1 MSEDRS
7 RRGPEGGAPGGAT
20 EEGAGK
26 VSLPPFGLAQE
37 ILRQMSTPEALPTG
51 PAAERAPAPAVR
63 GAAQAEPAATAPGS
77 YRGRESLLQF
87 ADAVMSVPAREG
99 EAPAPE
105 SEEHLVTFFLAEEEY
120 GVPVLRSREIVRVG
134 EITRI
139 PEAPAHIRGVFNL
152 RGRILPVVDLRTR
165 LGLPLGT
172 VTPRSR
178 LILVEAH
185 GRVLALLC
193 DGVSRMTRVAAS
205 LVRPPPAE
213 ALSTQVDYVTGVAQV
228 QGRLIILL
236 DLDRVLLLAPE
247 AAREPAPAEPRDGA
261 RTT

>member
-1 MSEDRS
+1 MSEDTS
-7 RRGPEGGAPGGAT
+7 RRAPDSGAAA
-20 EEGAGK
+20 EEAPAK

-37 ILRQMSTPEALPTG
+37 ILRQMATPEALPGAAKGDRPKTER
-51 PAAERAPAPAVR
+51 PAGASAPAPA
-63 GAAQAEPAATAPGS
+63 PDGS

-87 ADAVMSVPAREG
+87 ADAVMSVSARENA
-99 EAPAPE
+99 APTPE
-105 SEEHLVTFFLAEEEY
+105 SEEHLVTFFLHEEEF

-139 PEAPAHIRGVFNL
+139 PEAPPHIRGVFNL

-165 LGLPLGT
+165 LGLPAAP

-178 LILVEAH
+178 LILVDAH
-185 GRVLALLC
+185 GRQLALLC
-193 DGVSRMTRVAAS
+193 DAVSRMTRVPAS
-205 LVRPPPAE
+205 AVRPPPSE

-236 DLDRVLLLAPE
+236 DLDKVLLLQPE
-247 AAREPAPAEPRDGA
+247 TRDS
-261 RTT
+261 TSSPPP

>member
-1 MSEDRS
+1 MSEDTT
-7 RRGPEGGAPGGAT
+7 RRGLENAPPGGAG
-20 EEGAGK
+20 EAAGK

-51 PAAERAPAPAVR
+51 PGTERTSTGASAPVP
-63 GAAQAEPAATAPGS
+63 GAASPEG

-87 ADAVMSVPAREG
+87 ADAVMSVPTREAAAPAARET
-99 EAPAPE
+99 
-105 SEEHLVTFFLAEEEY
+105 EEHLVTFFLQDEEY

-134 EITRI
+134 DITRI

-165 LGLPLGT
+165 LGLPPAAL
-172 VTPRSR
+172 TPRSR

-185 GRVLALLC
+185 SRVLALLC

-205 LVRPPPAE
+205 LVRPPPVE
-213 ALSTQVDYVTGVAQV
+213 ALSAQVDYVTGVAQV
-228 QGRLIILL
+228 GGRLIILL
-236 DLDRVLLLAPE
+236 DLDRVLLLSPE
-247 AAREPAPAEPRDGA
+247 GGRGAAGG
-261 RTT
+261 

>member
-1 MSEDRS
+1 MSES
-7 RRGPEGGAPGGAT
+7 KRGPESAPPAAA
-20 EEGAGK
+20 EESPAGK

-37 ILRQMSTPEALPTG
+37 ILRQMATPEALPTG
-51 PAAERAPAPAVR
+51 PAAERAAAARSAPSSAP
-63 GAAQAEPAATAPGS
+63 GAAAAPPGS

-99 EAPAPE
+99 AAPAPE
-105 SEEHLVTFFLAEEEY
+105 TEEHLVTFFLHEEEY

-165 LGLPLGT
+165 LGLPAAT
-172 VTPRSR
+172 ITPRSR

-185 GRVLALLC
+185 GRQLALLC

-205 LVRPPPAE
+205 LVRPPPTE
-213 ALSTQVDYVTGVAQV
+213 ALSAQVDYVTGVAQV
-228 QGRLIILL
+228 AGRLIILL
-236 DLDRVLLLAPE
+236 DLDRVLLLA
-247 AAREPAPAEPRDGA
+247 REEPPREDPAPPAA
-261 RTT
+261 AQ

>member
-1 MSEDRS
+1 
-7 RRGPEGGAPGGAT
+7 
-20 EEGAGK
+20 

-51 PAAERAPAPAVR
+51 GGERAGGGARAGAPAPEAAV
-63 GAAQAEPAATAPGS
+63 GS

-87 ADAVMSVPAREG
+87 ADAVMSVPTRDAA
-99 EAPAPE
+99 APAPE
-105 SEEHLVTFFLAEEEY
+105 SEEHLVTFFLHEEEY
-120 GVPVLRSREIVRVG
+120 GVPVLRSREIVRVA

-165 LGLPLGT
+165 LGLPTAPL
-172 VTPRSR
+172 TPRSR

-185 GRVLALLC
+185 GRILALLC
-193 DGVSRMTRVAAS
+193 DSVSRMTRIAAS

-213 ALSTQVDYVTGVAQV
+213 AISTQVDYVTGVAQS

-236 DLDRVLLLAPE
+236 DLDKVLLLHP
-247 AAREPAPAEPRDGA
+247 
-261 RTT
+261 